1 MVIESVLFPIPLR
14 KCLRC
19 RTMDYC
25 PILHF
30 KHGHIK
36 SQKVVLAAIE
46 KCNVDEAKEKNN
58 NHKGVKHAE
67 VQQ

>member
-1 MVIESVLFPIPLR
+1 
-14 KCLRC
+14 
-19 RTMDYC
+19 MDYC